1 MTAKNKKESSNDSQ
15 TSKVSTVSEENAAR
29 TFSDILLPKTKR
41 HSASATYLIALL
53 ASVCA
58 IAASLILSAE
68 TLYSARHPGVTLS
81 CDVNAEVSCSTVAQS
96 WQAEVIKLGN
106 LSFPNAFFGISAESV
121 FITIAVLGLAHAKF
135 PRRFSICAWFGSLSA
150 LAYAYWL
157 FTQSMYV
164 INALCPWCLLL
175 MFSTTIQFMAFSHA
189 TVTAQNI
196 PEHNG
201 KYAKLRNFLNTYYR
215 LNCDLAVDTAW
226 IGIVILLIFLKHG
239 SAIIK

>member
-41 HSASATYLIALL
+41 HSASVTYLIALL

-121 FITIAVLGLAHAKF
+121 FITIAVLGLARAEF
-135 PRRFSICAWFGSLSA
+135 PACFQYARGSA
-150 LAYAYWL
+150 LCLHWHTL
-157 FTQSMYV
+157 IGFSRS
-164 INALCPWCLLL
+164 LC
-175 MFSTTIQFMAFSHA
+175 M
-189 TVTAQNI
+189 
-196 PEHNG
+196 
-201 KYAKLRNFLNTYYR
+201 
-215 LNCDLAVDTAW
+215 
-226 IGIVILLIFLKHG
+226 
-239 SAIIK
+239 